1 MYVCNITDDRNLYP
15 SQLNFGEGPNRAR
28 QTDRPCTGQGML
40 GKDRKKTY
48 DELTPRYVLVQ
59 YIEIRDE

>member
-1 MYVCNITDDRNLYP
+1 M
-15 SQLNFGEGPNRAR
+15 
-28 QTDRPCTGQGML
+28 ML